1 MNSFFKLLH
10 LTSACG
16 WEIWTAAKGRRSLSL
31 LARALDPLTAQG
43 IVQEVKKGK
52 TVYFPKKN
60 NNIQNLVLDEAAL
73 KDMIDKTQ
81 DAEFLSQYPLLN
93 KMLSQNR
100 TKEESDQAKE
110 AMVKMLSGCKGMEDY
125 AVFIRE

>member
-1 MNSFFKLLH
+1 
-10 LTSACG
+10 
-16 WEIWTAAKGRRSLSL
+16 
-31 LARALDPLTAQG
+31 
-43 IVQEVKKGK
+43 
-52 TVYFPKKN
+52 
-60 NNIQNLVLDEAAL
+60 
-73 KDMIDKTQ
+73 MIDKTQ

-125 AVFIRE
+125 AVLIRE